1 MENVIDILK
10 ELSIK
15 RPELIDLCNKNIST
29 IQSYLEKQN
38 QFYDSYAK
46 KMAGYY
52 MLFIKSFEIALE
64 GSINKKELINIEL
77 KDIQNLLEKGEMLN
91 ALTVSNFS
99 SLIPIEK
106 NYSEI
111 YIKLIK
117 GLELD
122 LLDKAVNEQDLNLIN
137 QISIV
142 RALYLF
148 SDYLKALLNQLTP
161 QQAETETEQVTP
173 TFINNFDNI
182 KPAEVYNHFK
192 IGLVDKGYLKEQEL
206 NDYLKAAFELKT
218 IPETL
223 FKINNAPNKQ
233 AIEAVFYNYYKNIA
247 GKRHGK
253 QKQYAALLG
262 DYFEGYKTLTL
273 KTNFSKSIY

>member
-1 MENVIDILK
+1 MENVIDLLK

-15 RPELIDLCNKNIST
+15 RPELKDLLNKHIST
-29 IQSYLEKQN
+29 IQIFLENQN
-38 QFYDSYAK
+38 QFYDSYAVSIAK
-46 KMAGYY
+46 YY
-52 MLFIKSFEIALE
+52 KILIKSFELALI
-64 GSINKKELINIEL
+64 GSINKKELINLEL
-77 KDIQNLLEKGEMLN
+77 KDLQSLLEKGEILN

-99 SLIPIEK
+99 SLIPIEN

-111 YIKLIK
+111 YTKLIK

-122 LLDKAVNEQDLNLIN
+122 LLDKAVNERDLNLLK

-142 RALYLF
+142 KALCLF
-148 SDYLKALLNQLTP
+148 SDYLKALLNHLPT
-161 QQAETETEQVTP
+161 QQTETEKQTQ

-223 FKINNAPNKQ
+223 FKINNAPKKQ
-233 AIEAVFYNYYKNIA
+233 SIEAVFYNYYKNIA
-247 GKRHGK
+247 GKIHGK
-253 QKQYAALLG
+253 QNDYAALLG
-262 DYFEGYKTLTL
+262 NYFEGYKTLTVI
-273 KTNFSKSIY
+273 TNFSKSVY